1 MKCCRR
7 EKYIKDKMILKQKH
21 EEEITE
27 DVEGPF
33 GDGDVTAHSSSD
45 GDVAAHS
52 SMHMDPSFDET
63 AELLE
68 NI

>member
-1 MKCCRR
+1 
-7 EKYIKDKMILKQKH
+7 MILKLKH
-21 EEEITE
+21 EEEIIE

-33 GDGDVTAHSSSD
+33 VDGDVAAHSSSD
-45 GDVAAHS
+45 GDVADHS
-52 SMHMDPSFDET
+52 SRHMDPSFDET

>member
-1 MKCCRR
+1 
-7 EKYIKDKMILKQKH
+7 MILKQKH
-21 EEEITE
+21 EEEIIE
-27 DVEGPF
+27 DDEGPS
-33 GDGDVTAHSSSD
+33 GDGDVAAHSSSD

-52 SMHMDPSFDET
+52 SINMDPSFDET

>member
-21 EEEITE
+21 EEEIIE
-27 DVEGPF
+27 DDEGS
-33 GDGDVTAHSSSD
+33 GD

-52 SMHMDPSFDET
+52 SINMDPSFDET

>member
-1 MKCCRR
+1 
-7 EKYIKDKMILKQKH
+7 MILKQKH
-21 EEEITE
+21 EEEIIE
-27 DVEGPF
+27 DDEGS
-33 GDGDVTAHSSSD
+33 GD

-52 SMHMDPSFDET
+52 SINMDPSFDET